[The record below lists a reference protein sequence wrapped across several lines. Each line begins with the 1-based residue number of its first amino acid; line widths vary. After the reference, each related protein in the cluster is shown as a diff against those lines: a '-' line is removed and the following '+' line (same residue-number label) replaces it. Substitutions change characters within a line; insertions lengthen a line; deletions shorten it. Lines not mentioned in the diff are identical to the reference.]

1 MGKVTLKDK
10 NRVESKSHDM
20 DKKLIYETPEVE
32 LFYVHCEEGILQSS
46 VTVNNPWENAEEEEI

>member
-1 MGKVTLKDK
+1 
-10 NRVESKSHDM
+10 M